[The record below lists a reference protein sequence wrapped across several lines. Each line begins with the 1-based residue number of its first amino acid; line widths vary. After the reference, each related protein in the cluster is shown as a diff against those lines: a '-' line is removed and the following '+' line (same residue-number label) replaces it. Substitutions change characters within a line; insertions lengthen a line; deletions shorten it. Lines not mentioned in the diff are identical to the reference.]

1 MTTANQHQHNEQASA
16 RITDREL
23 TANELA
29 HVSGGRKS
37 GGGQSATG
45 AMFLRF
51 DFKMVAVLLELCARS
66 GPAIGEAER
75 AKLDQVGST
84 RSRTN
89 FVLVQASSSQGASP
103 MMQG

>member
-1 MTTANQHQHNEQASA
+1 MTTAINTSKTSKKVREF
-16 RITDREL
+16 IDREL

-51 DFKMVAVLLELCARS
+51 DFKMVAVS
-66 GPAIGEAER
+66 
-75 AKLDQVGST
+75 
-84 RSRTN
+84 
-89 FVLVQASSSQGASP
+89 
-103 MMQG
+103 